1 MQQTGDDQGNGVIWK
16 VTKRL
21 TDVFILIAGA
31 GLFLMML
38 HVVMDVLARA
48 LFRVA
53 LPGTIE
59 VVSSYYMVMVVFL
72 PLAMVQRRHAHIM
85 VSLFTEWMS
94 PRAVHWLDTLVRII
108 FALATIGFTYVTAEA
123 AIEKTIIQEKIVT
136 ADGFVLIWVS
146 RWLLPISAAALAIV
160 LLCQVA
166 GWPARAG
173 GRAIRKNHNEESGA

>member
-1 MQQTGDDQGNGVIWK
+1 MQQIGDQQGNGIIWK
-16 VTKRL
+16 VTERL
-21 TDVFILIAGA
+21 TDLFILIAGA

-38 HVVMDVLARA
+38 HVVADVLARA
-48 LFRVA
+48 VFRVA

-59 VVSSYYMVMVVFL
+59 VVSSYYMVMAVFL

-94 PRAVHWLDTLVRII
+94 ARAVHRLDSLVRAV
-108 FALATIGFTYVTAEA
+108 FAIAAIGFAIATAEV
-123 AIEKTIIQEKIVT
+123 AIDKTIIQEKIVT
-136 ADGFVLIWVS
+136 PDGFVLIWVS

-166 GWPARAG
+166 GLAG
-173 GRAIRKNHNEESGA
+173 PRGGQRNLEVHNEESGA

>member
-1 MQQTGDDQGNGVIWK
+1 MQQTVEDQGNGVIWK

-21 TDVFILIAGA
+21 TDVFILIAGV
-31 GLFLMML
+31 GLFLMMM
-38 HVVMDVLARA
+38 HVVLDVLART

-59 VVSSYYMVMVVFL
+59 VVSSYYMVMAVFL

-94 PRAVHWLDTLVRII
+94 PRAVHRLDTLVRIV
-108 FALATIGFTYVTAEA
+108 FALAAIGFAIATADV
-123 AIEKTIIQEKIVT
+123 AIEKTIIQEKIAT
-136 ADGFVLIWVS
+136 PDGFVLIWLS

-166 GWPARAG
+166 GFAG
-173 GRAIRKNHNEESGA
+173 PRHPEIHTEESRD

>member
-1 MQQTGDDQGNGVIWK
+1 MQQIGDQQGNGIIWK
-16 VTKRL
+16 ATERL
-21 TDVFILIAGA
+21 TDLFVLIAGG

-38 HVVMDVLARA
+38 HVVADVLARA

-59 VVSSYYMVMVVFL
+59 VVSSYYMVMAVFL
-72 PLAMVQRRHAHIM
+72 PLAMVQLRHAHIM

-94 PRAVHWLDTLVRII
+94 SRAVHQLDTFVRVI
-108 FALATIGFTYVTAEA
+108 FALAAIGFAYATADV

-136 ADGFVLIWVS
+136 PAGFVLIWLS

-160 LLCQVA
+160 LLCQIA
-166 GWPARAG
+166 GLAG
-173 GRAIRKNHNEESGA
+173 PRGGQRTPEVHNEESGA

>member
-1 MQQTGDDQGNGVIWK
+1 MQQTVEDQGSGVIWK

-31 GLFLMML
+31 GLFMMML
-38 HVVMDVLARA
+38 HVVLDVLARA

-59 VVSSYYMVMVVFL
+59 VVSSYYMVMAVFL

-94 PRAVHWLDTLVRII
+94 PRAVYRLDTLVRIV
-108 FALATIGFTYVTAEA
+108 FALAAIGFAYVTAEA
-123 AIEKTIIQEKIVT
+123 AFDKTIIQEKIVT
-136 ADGFVLIWVS
+136 PDGFVLVWVS
-146 RWLLPISAAALAIV
+146 RWLLPISAVALAIV
-160 LLCQVA
+160 LLCQIA
-166 GWPARAG
+166 GLAGARG
-173 GRAIRKNHNEESGA
+173 GQGDPKNHNEESGA